1 MIFLSCTDKNGNETR
16 RRALSHC
23 HIVYII
29 RLFGFSE
36 GVNIGLAIKAGGD
49 FIDFFEDPAVAVGD
63 SEAAA
68 RHYALGDIREFLHG
82 YVGKACRRTSLA
94 ETGHEYPGE
103 AGAVEIDSHAEYGGG
118 VEHTVHADLCMV
130 AYDGAAE
137 LELGAHE
144 GVGMIIPYSYLGIVI
159 LQVGCIDSRADVA
172 PFAYHGVAEI
182 AVVRFVAESE
192 QDGVVDFPADLAIR
206 TEGASPVD
214 LRPHPDLCF
223 VAKREWS
230 AQA

>member
-1 MIFLSCTDKNGNETR
+1 MIFLSSTDKNGNETR

-36 GVNIGLAIKAGGD
+36 GVNIGSAFKAGGD

-94 ETGHEYPGE
+94 ETGHEHPGE
-103 AGAVEIDSHAEYGGG
+103 AGAVEIDSNAEYGGCIK
-118 VEHTVHADLCMV
+118 HAVDAYLCMI

-144 GVGMIIPYSYLGIVI
+144 GVGMIIPYAYL
-159 LQVGCIDSRADVA
+159 
-172 PFAYHGVAEI
+172 
-182 AVVRFVAESE
+182 
-192 QDGVVDFPADLAIR
+192 
-206 TEGASPVD
+206 
-214 LRPHPDLCF
+214 
-223 VAKREWS
+223 
-230 AQA
+230 